1 MTKPIRKAIT
11 LAAAFII
18 LGFILFVINQT
29 NQAVQLAHSVHEVFG
44 KAVLY
49 GLILFYA
56 VAILIPVYLFLR
68 LPKPLKPPDR
78 ESSPEF
84 AAFITALGRRLVS
97 NRHLKEMVSDF
108 SRRAEIEKAIRI
120 LDRKADETIKK
131 AAATVFVSTAVSQ
144 SGRLDAFAVLA
155 AQLGLVWQVAHI
167 YNQRPAVRDM
177 LHLYANVGAATFL
190 AMELEDL
197 DISEQI
203 EPIITNVVGTSLAS
217 LVPGV
222 KVAAAIITNSLLDG
236 TANAYLTLRIGII
249 TKKYCG
255 ALVKLETKSI
265 RRLASLEAAR
275 LLGGI
280 VVASSRKVTS
290 AIYEAVKRKT
300 SQIGLRGGHPNT

>member
-1 MTKPIRKAIT
+1 MTRPIRKAIT

-29 NQAVQLAHSVHEVFG
+29 NQVVQLAHSVHEVFG

-68 LPKPLKPPDR
+68 LPKPLIPPDR
-78 ESSPEF
+78 EPSPEF
-84 AAFITALGRRLVS
+84 TSFITALGRRLVF

-108 SRRAEIEKAIRI
+108 SRRADIEKAIRI

-144 SGRLDAFAVLA
+144 SGRLDAITVLA

-177 LHLYANVGAATFL
+177 FHLYANVGAATFL
-190 AMELEDL
+190 ALELEDL

-203 EPIITNVVGTSLAS
+203 EPIITNVVGTSLAG

-222 KVAAAIITNSLLDG
+222 KVAAAIVTNSLLDG
-236 TANAYLTLRIGII
+236 TANAYLTLRTGII

-280 VVASSRKVTS
+280 VVASSKKVIS
-290 AIYEAVKRKT
+290 AICEAAKRKT
-300 SQIGLRGGHPNT
+300 SKIGLRGGAA

>member
-1 MTKPIRKAIT
+1 MTKPIRKTIT

-29 NQAVQLAHSVHEVFG
+29 NQVVQLASSVHEVFG

-56 VAILIPVYLFLR
+56 VAILIPAYLFLR
-68 LPKPLKPPDR
+68 LPKPLIPPDR

-84 AAFITALGRRLVS
+84 AVFLTNLGRRLVS
-97 NRHLKEMVSDF
+97 NRHLKETVSDF
-108 SRRAEIEKAIRI
+108 SRRADIEKAIRI

-155 AQLGLVWQVAHI
+155 AQLGLVWQVAHL

-177 LHLYANVGAATFL
+177 LHLYANVGVATFL

-197 DISEQI
+197 DISEQL
-203 EPIITNVVGTSLAS
+203 EPIITNVVGTSLAG

-222 KVAAAIITNSLLDG
+222 KVAAAIVTNSLLDG
-236 TANAYLTLRIGII
+236 TANAYLTLRTGII

-265 RRLASLEAAR
+265 RRLASIEAAR

-280 VVASSRKVTS
+280 VVASSKKVIS
-290 AIYEAVKRKT
+290 AICEAAKRKT
-300 SQIGLRGGHPNT
+300 SRIGLRGGAA